1 MYKHNKHKLFETT
14 IFFYYKKNIIITKNK
29 IKNEHNNH

>member
-14 IFFYYKKNIIITKNK
+14 NFFFLKNIIITKNK

>member
-1 MYKHNKHKLFETT
+1 MYKNKKQKLFKTT
-14 IFFYYKKNIIITKNK
+14 IFKKKKNIIITKNK